1 MASFVNLLLV
11 LFIFPESLGKKK
23 AKEGLQRAVVPS
35 TTATTR
41 SDEIV
46 VEAQQS
52 YIKRF
57 FGPLALLAPK
67 KVLRQD
73 GGYSRDWSLTILSV
87 SFFLYLLSMVSQSDA
102 WDEYKGKLLTDFA
115 PVAA

>member
-1 MASFVNLLLV
+1 M
-11 LFIFPESLGKKK
+11 

-102 WDEYKGKLLTDFA
+102 WDEYKGKLLTDFV